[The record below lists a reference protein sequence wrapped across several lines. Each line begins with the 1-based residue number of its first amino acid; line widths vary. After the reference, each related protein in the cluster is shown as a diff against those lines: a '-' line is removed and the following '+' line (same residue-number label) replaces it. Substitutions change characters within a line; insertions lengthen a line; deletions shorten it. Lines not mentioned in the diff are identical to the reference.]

1 MWCATMAAHVQQH
14 LLYLVFQASSDS
26 SQSEFSRRRIAEF
39 RRRRS
44 RKKVV
49 LVITMA
55 AVLSMLASEPF
66 AVSPRSIWMR
76 PWSSRLWEDIVLANF
91 KSRDWIENFR
101 MSRDTF
107 HYLCEQLRPHIE
119 KQNTHLRK
127 CISTERRVAITVWV
141 LATISRV

>member
-1 MWCATMAAHVQQH
+1 MAAHVQQH

-55 AVLSMLASEPF
+55 AVLSMLASSC
-66 AVSPRSIWMR
+66 SPSAQGVYGCALNLLVGFSLYSFLFPQLYELKHLSVGPCRHFH
-76 PWSSRLWEDIVLANF
+76 VLDNY
-91 KSRDWIENFR
+91 K
-101 MSRDTF
+101 
-107 HYLCEQLRPHIE
+107 PHLQ
-119 KQNTHLRK
+119 K
-127 CISTERRVAITVWV
+127 
-141 LATISRV
+141 

>member
-1 MWCATMAAHVQQH
+1 MVARVQQH

-39 RRRRS
+39 RRRS

-55 AVLSMLASEPF
+55 AVLSMLASELF

-76 PWSSRLWEDIVLANF
+76 PRSSRWWEDIVLANF
-91 KSRDWIENFR
+91 ESHDWIENFR

-107 HYLCEQLRPHIE
+107 V
-119 KQNTHLRK
+119 N
-127 CISTERRVAITVWV
+127 S
-141 LATISRV
+141 